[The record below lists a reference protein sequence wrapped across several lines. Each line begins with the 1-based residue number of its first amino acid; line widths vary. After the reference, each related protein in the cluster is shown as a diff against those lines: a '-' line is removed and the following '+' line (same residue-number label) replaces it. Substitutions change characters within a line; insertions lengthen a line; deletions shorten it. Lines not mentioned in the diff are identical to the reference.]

1 MEMILNENDLVVG
14 ARFENGTIQDYV
26 DNEKTYGLI
35 RIENSTAN
43 WFLFNKNVIK
53 KEHFIQDDFGEE
65 IVVFNKTGDVAIED
79 FVKKIDEY
87 LGDELGSFI

>member
-1 MEMILNENDLVVG
+1 M
-14 ARFENGTIQDYV
+14 Y
-26 DNEKTYGLI
+26 
-35 RIENSTAN
+35 
-43 WFLFNKNVIK
+43 KNVIK